1 MTILRYLP
9 ILLVSATAYA
19 QAGLT
24 WVLSPINNHIYART
38 SPMTWPQAEAL
49 AVQLGGH
56 LATIR
61 NSQENQWVFQSF
73 GSNVWIGFNDRANE
87 VSWVWSSGEPVTYTQ
102 WLGSEPNNAN
112 NEDSACL
119 WSGGSAWNDYNEGIP
134 QPSIIEL
141 PGGLSAPIRT
151 EAISGTT
158 PPPALTDHATSG
170 LPSSGALLF
179 GGTTSTGPFFV
190 SFET

>member
-1 MTILRYLP
+1 MTVRPATHILIQHRPSIAFFAMTILRYLP

-87 VSWVWSSGEPVTYTQ
+87 VSWVWSSGVSSL
-102 WLGSEPNNAN
+102 WPNTAQTWTSK
-112 NEDSACL
+112 SA
-119 WSGGSAWNDYNEGIP
+119 
-134 QPSIIEL
+134 
-141 PGGLSAPIRT
+141 
-151 EAISGTT
+151 
-158 PPPALTDHATSG
+158 
-170 LPSSGALLF
+170 
-179 GGTTSTGPFFV
+179 
-190 SFET
+190 